1 MTLSRTFPAMRSLV
15 ATAFLLALAACGDS
29 GPPPPPPPPVTVAKP
44 VALNVIDRDEYV
56 GRFIAIDMVEVR
68 PRVSGY
74 LEKVHFQDGQIV
86 KAGEVLFTIDPRPF
100 QNTLDQARSTL
111 AQTRANLEFATNDLA
126 RAEQLLREK
135 TMSEQQYQQRTQ
147 AKRVAEAAA
156 QSAEA
161 AVRQAQLDLEFTQ
174 PKAAVTGRIGD
185 RRVAPGNLIVGG
197 NAGTATLL
205 ATVVTIDPIRLEFTA
220 DEQSFLRYARLANDG
235 KNPEARGD
243 KAAVE
248 LKLLDENDFVHKGTI
263 DFIDNVI
270 DQSSGTIRARA
281 TFANPAGLFTP
292 GMFGRVRVPA
302 SPPYQALTVP
312 ETAIGTEQVRKFIYV
327 VGPDDMVQQRY
338 VTLGPMQGDRRVIK
352 EGLAADDR
360 VIVNGIVRARPG
372 IKVTPVAEGA
382 APPGGPP
389 GAPGAAGAA
398 KQKQK

>member
-1 MTLSRTFPAMRSLV
+1 MSLPRTFSAMRSVV
-15 ATAFLLALAACGDS
+15 AASFVLALAACGDS
-29 GPPPPPPPPVTVAKP
+29 SPPPPPPSVTVAKP
-44 VALNVIDRDEYV
+44 VSLTVVDRDEYV

-100 QNTLDQARSTL
+100 QNTLDQARSAL
-111 AQTRANLEFATNDLA
+111 AQARANLDFATADLT
-126 RAEQLLREK
+126 RADQLLRDK

-147 AKRVAEAAA
+147 TKRVTEAAV

-205 ATVVTIDPIRLEFTA
+205 ASIVTIDPIRLEFSA
-220 DEQSFLRYARLANDG
+220 DEQAFLRYARLANDG
-235 KNPEARGD
+235 KNPDARGA
-243 KAAVE
+243 KAPVD

-263 DFIDNVI
+263 DFVDNVI

-281 TFANPAGLFTP
+281 LFANPDGLFTP

-312 ETAIGTEQVRKFIYV
+312 ETAIGTEQVRKFVFV
-327 VGPDDMVQQRY
+327 VGPDDMVQQKY
-338 VTLGPMQGDRRVIK
+338 ITLGPLQGERRVIK
-352 EGLAADDR
+352 EGLAPDDR
-360 VIVNGIVRARPG
+360 VIVNGIVRARAG

-382 APPGGPP
+382 APAGGGA
-389 GAPGAAGAA
+389 GAPGAPPAA

>member
-1 MTLSRTFPAMRSLV
+1 
-15 ATAFLLALAACGDS
+15 
-29 GPPPPPPPPVTVAKP
+29 VTVAKP
-44 VALNVIDRDEYV
+44 VSLTVVDRDEYV

-100 QNTLDQARSTL
+100 QNTLDQARSAL
-111 AQTRANLEFATNDLA
+111 AQARANLDFATADLT
-126 RAEQLLREK
+126 RADQLLRDK

-147 AKRVAEAAA
+147 TKRVTEAAV

-205 ATVVTIDPIRLEFTA
+205 ASIVTIDPIRLEFSA
-220 DEQSFLRYARLANDG
+220 DEQAFLRYARLANDG
-235 KNPEARGD
+235 KNPDARGA
-243 KAAVE
+243 KAPVD

-263 DFIDNVI
+263 DFVDNVI

-281 TFANPAGLFTP
+281 LFANPDGLFTP

-312 ETAIGTEQVRKFIYV
+312 ETAIGTEQVRKFVFV
-327 VGPDDMVQQRY
+327 VGPDDMVQQKY
-338 VTLGPMQGDRRVIK
+338 ITLGPLQGERRVIK
-352 EGLAADDR
+352 EGLAPDDR
-360 VIVNGIVRARPG
+360 VIVNGIVRARAG

-382 APPGGPP
+382 APAGGGA
-389 GAPGAAGAA
+389 GAPGAPPAA